1 MRKLLIT
8 AVSGLLALGLAG
20 TAQSSG
26 TFDPSISTTEVGLG
40 ALPRMML
47 LGQAGKNATL
57 AVGPTAVTTEAS
69 LWVTS
74 NYNAGTAIYTGV
86 PNIDNLYFTF
96 QNKAG
101 SFASG
106 FLRPNP
112 IGPGLLG
119 GGATGI
125 FGGVQGANGVS
136 VLKAGSVFVVNV
148 LAAGNDLIAPTYTQ
162 PFTEVAGNTIV
173 GPITQSAAPYMS
185 GTAKITLINT
195 GLNVI
200 SETDSPRFGVL
211 GVGFTAN
218 GSVNEMGMKA
228 TSMLGTATNFLE
240 VFNVTMTASGVET
253 NVSGLGGSIVNVL
266 APTRVLT
273 ALTTG
278 NTPSR
283 SEITLRFVPEPGTLL
298 LIGSGVVGLVLIG
311 RRRMK
316 K

>member
-8 AVSGLLALGLAG
+8 AVSGLLALGVAG
-20 TAQSSG
+20 TAQSVG
-26 TFDPSISTTEVGLG
+26 TFDSSISTTEVGLG
-40 ALPRMML
+40 GLPAMML
-47 LGQAGKNATL
+47 IGEAGKTATMSAGP
-57 AVGPTAVTTEAS
+57 AVVTEAS

-86 PNIDNLYFTF
+86 PNIDNLFFTF
-96 QNKAG
+96 QNLAG
-101 SFASG
+101 AFGTG

-119 GGATGI
+119 GGPGAI

-136 VLKAGSVFVVNV
+136 VLKAGSVFVVNI
-148 LAAGNDLIAPTYTQ
+148 LAAGRDLLAPAYTQ
-162 PFTEVAGNTIV
+162 PFQQIAGNTIV
-173 GPITQSAAPYMS
+173 GPITQQAAPYMA

-200 SETDSPRFGVL
+200 SETDSPRLGNL

-218 GSVNEMGMKA
+218 GSVNEMAMKA
-228 TSMLGTATNFLE
+228 TSMIGTATNFLE
-240 VFNVTMTASGVET
+240 VFNVTVYASGVQT
-253 NVSGLGGSIVNVL
+253 NGLGGTSVNVL
-266 APTRVLT
+266 APTRVIT
-273 ALTTG
+273 SLTTG

-283 SEITLRFVPEPGTLL
+283 SELTMRWVPEPGSLL

>member
-8 AVSGLLALGLAG
+8 AVSGLLALGVAG
-20 TAQSSG
+20 TAHSG
-26 TFDPSISTTEVGLG
+26 TFDPSISTTEIGLG
-40 ALPRMML
+40 GLPVMQL
-47 LGQAGKNATL
+47 LGETGKTATMSAG
-57 AVGPTAVTTEAS
+57 PAVTTDAS

-101 SFASG
+101 SFAGG
-106 FLRPNP
+106 FTRPNP

-119 GGATGI
+119 GGSAGI
-125 FGGVQGANGVS
+125 FGGAQGANGVS

-148 LAAGNDLIAPTYTQ
+148 LAAGNDLIAPTFTA
-162 PFTEVAGNTIV
+162 PFTRVAGNSVV
-173 GPITQSAAPYMS
+173 GPITQEAAPYMS

-195 GLNVI
+195 GIQVI
-200 SETDSPRFGVL
+200 SETDSVRL
-211 GVGFTAN
+211 GNLGIAFTQR

-228 TSMLGTATNFLE
+228 TSMIGSATNFLE
-240 VFNVTMTASGVET
+240 VFNVTVTASGVQT
-253 NVSGLGGSIVNVL
+253 NGLSGTSVNVL

-273 ALTTG
+273 QLTTG

-283 SEITLRFVPEPGTLL
+283 SELTLRWVPEPGSLL

>member
-20 TAQSSG
+20 TAPSAG
-26 TFDPSISTTEVGLG
+26 TFDASISTTEVGLG

-47 LGQAGKNATL
+47 IGEAGKTATMS
-57 AVGPTAVTTEAS
+57 AGPSVTTDAS

-101 SFASG
+101 SFANG
-106 FLRPNP
+106 LLRPNP

-119 GGATGI
+119 GGSGAV

-136 VLKAGSVFVVNV
+136 VLKAGSVFVVNI
-148 LAAGNDLIAPTYTQ
+148 LAAGNDLIAPAYTQ
-162 PFTEVAGNTIV
+162 PFQQIAGNTIV
-173 GPITQSAAPYMS
+173 GPITQQAAPYMA

-200 SETDSPRFGVL
+200 SETDSPRLGVL

-228 TSMLGTATNFLE
+228 TSMIGTATNFLE
-240 VFNVTMTASGVET
+240 VFNVTVYADGVQT
-253 NVSGLGGSIVNVL
+253 NGLGGTSVNVL
-266 APTRVLT
+266 APTRVIT
-273 ALTTG
+273 QLTTG

-283 SEITLRFVPEPGTLL
+283 SEITLRWVPEPGSLL